1 MLMNANLMTI
11 PELAGLL
18 GVSRI
23 SVYNWVRKGQLPAIR
38 VGRNYAIRRADARRL
53 LSPELTK
60 ADKARIEGAVSAVA
74 AQYGEVLEWLSR
86 E

>member
-1 MLMNANLMTI
+1 MNTNLMTI
-11 PELAGLL
+11 PELAVLL

-23 SVYNWVRKGQLPAIR
+23 SVYNWVRKGWLPAVR

-60 ADKARIEGAVSAVA
+60 ADKTRIEEAVSAVA